1 MSLTLRVLLTMAALL
16 TIAWIL
22 RKIRKLKIKMDDAIF
37 WVFFAGVMFIIGLFP
52 QTIYWLANLV
62 GILSPANLV
71 FLIMFILLFE
81 KVFTLSAQISQLEEK
96 ITILSAELALRS
108 HDSVMKSKEKED
120 KEDKEN

>member
-1 MSLTLRVLLTMAALL
+1 MAALL